1 MQAAWAAAATGGWAF
16 MVALAVYA
24 YGEGGAAAVGLAAL
38 VRMVPAGLAAPLLG
52 KAADRFP
59 RRDVLLAS
67 TLARAVLLG
76 ALALAAALHAF
87 PLVLVLAALFTVAQ
101 AAHKPAQAALIP
113 RLGPHAEAANALWT
127 TIDNAA
133 FILGALAG
141 GALVATTGAPVAF
154 AAAALT
160 FLLATVLLANIK
172 RDCPSLENSPPNLKV
187 PGTFKLAGLDR
198 RAKTLVGVLSVS
210 TLIEGMVDV
219 LVVVTALELVHVG
232 EAGVGW
238 LNGAWGVGGVVG
250 GVLAVRLARRGLP
263 LGGLLIG
270 APLVAL
276 AALPSPVA
284 ALLALTALG
293 VGYSPRRDRGHHA
306 PAAPDPRRAPR
317 AGVRGAGVDLLA
329 DDGRRGDARPAAH
342 PHDRRAR
349 RPAHRR
355 RRAPADP
362 AAHEACAAEGRH
374 CRTSGSGVSSGSTCS
389 RRCSNSG
396 GSASDSPNE
405 AAGSSVAK
413 PGPIV
418 AISYRIPPGSR
429 E

>member
-1 MQAAWAAAATGGWAF
+1 M
-16 MVALAVYA
+16 
-24 YGEGGAAAVGLAAL
+24 
-38 VRMVPAGLAAPLLG
+38 APL
-52 KAADRFP
+52 R
-59 RRDVLLAS
+59 
-67 TLARAVLLG
+67 
-76 ALALAAALHAF
+76 
-87 PLVLVLAALFTVAQ
+87 
-101 AAHKPAQAALIP
+101 
-113 RLGPHAEAANALWT
+113 
-127 TIDNAA
+127 
-133 FILGALAG
+133 
-141 GALVATTGAPVAF
+141 
-154 AAAALT
+154 
-160 FLLATVLLANIK
+160 
-172 RDCPSLENSPPNLKV
+172 
-187 PGTFKLAGLDR
+187 LAGLDR

-270 APLVAL
+270 VPLVAL
-276 AALPSPVA
+276 AALPSPIA

-293 VGYSPRRDRGHHA
+293 VGYSLVETAGITRLQRLTRDEHRARAFAALESTYWLTTGAGAMLA
-306 PAAPDPRRAPR
+306 PLLIHTT
-317 AGVRGAGVDLLA
+317 GVRGALLIA
-329 DDGRRGDARPAAH
+329 GAGLPLTLL
-342 PHDRRAR
+342 
-349 RPAHRR
+349 
-355 RRAPADP
+355 
-362 AAHEACAAEGRH
+362 AHEACAAEGRH

-396 GSASDSPNE
+396 GSASDSPSV